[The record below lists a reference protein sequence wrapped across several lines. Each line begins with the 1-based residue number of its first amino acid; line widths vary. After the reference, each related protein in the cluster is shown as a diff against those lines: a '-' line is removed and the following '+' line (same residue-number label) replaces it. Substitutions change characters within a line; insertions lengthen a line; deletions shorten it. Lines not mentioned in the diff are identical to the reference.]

1 MEVYNLTF
9 LHYKYQKMGKIE
21 SLCIAF
27 FSLMDSTSSKKDLEQ
42 SRRVSLAVAHSQM
55 AADICGQY
63 GGRVVKNVGDLLIAA
78 FDTPLEGMLASLEL
92 VERINR
98 EKLLFRTKSAFSHGI
113 VTRIENNGT
122 DYIGNAV
129 DRCSRLI
136 EYALPSQILTDESTM
151 EMIKPFMKS
160 FSEMVSRFIGVKNL
174 AGVGKVPIY
183 EVAMESL
190 GFVDESIKPPGEEAG
205 DPLNSQAGI
214 EAANLEPSELDLPPL
229 AVPGSGQ
236 VPVLDSQLEGILD
249 QCTLTEAE
257 LEAVSMGY
265 RNLCHILEKAHDM
278 YVRQMHYS
286 GSFSRGAMIRPM
298 QPVDI
303 IAVMSPPQGQEKGVS
318 ETLEDFKRFLARES
332 PGTEMVSS
340 RGRIGVVMHGVEFD
354 IIPVLVSMEKEKV
367 QLFIPSAEGGFWI
380 ARNPATPEQWMKK
393 AAEKN
398 GPAFLPFL
406 RLVKAWQRS
415 NCSYIN
421 NLHLELLT
429 DIIASRVNLGLSFE
443 SVYLWFRNAYTLLTQ
458 NNSPFI
464 ADPGKPDS
472 YIDDYIYSNINT
484 FGRFSRVLTE
494 SFSMAKQGIKY
505 HRAGDTKAAT
515 AHWKALFGSYMTD

>member
-1 MEVYNLTF
+1 MAF
-9 LHYKYQKMGKIE
+9 LHYKYQKLGKIE

-42 SRRVSLAVAHSQM
+42 SRRVSLAVAHNQM
-55 AADICGQY
+55 AADICGRY
-63 GGRVVKNVGDLLIAA
+63 GGRVVKNIGDLLIAA
-78 FDTPLEGMLASLEL
+78 FNTPLEGMLASLEL
-92 VERINR
+92 VEKIDR
-98 EKLLFRTKSAFSHGI
+98 EKLLFRTKSVFSHGI
-113 VTRIENNGT
+113 VTKIDNNGT

-136 EYALPSQILTDESTM
+136 DHALPSQILTDESTM
-151 EMIKPFMKS
+151 EMIKPFIKS
-160 FSEMVSRFIGVKNL
+160 FNEMVSRFIGVKNL
-174 AGVGKVPIY
+174 SGVGKVPIY

-190 GFVDESIKPPGEEAG
+190 GFVDESVQPPLEETG
-205 DPLNSQAGI
+205 GPLNSPAGI
-214 EAANLEPSELDLPPL
+214 EDASLELSEPDLPPL
-229 AVPGSGQ
+229 AVPCSAQ
-236 VPVLDSQLEGILD
+236 VPVLDRQLEGILD
-249 QCTLTEAE
+249 QCTLAESE
-257 LEAVSMGY
+257 LEAVSAGY
-265 RNLCHILEKAHDM
+265 RNLCHILEKAYDM
-278 YVRQMHYS
+278 YVRQVHYS

-298 QPVDI
+298 QSVDI
-303 IAVMSPPQGQEKGVS
+303 IAVMSPPRGQEKSVP
-318 ETLEDFKRFLARES
+318 ETLEDFKRFLSRES

-340 RGRIGVVMHGVEFD
+340 RGRIGVVTHGVEFD
-354 IIPVLVSMEKEKV
+354 IIPVLAAMEKGKV
-367 QLFIPSAEGGFWI
+367 QLFIPSTEGGFWL
-380 ARNPATPEQWMKK
+380 ARNPAAPELWMKK

-443 SVYLWFRNAYTLLTQ
+443 SVYLWFRNAYTLMTQ
-458 NNSPFI
+458 NKSPFI
-464 ADPGKPDS
+464 ADPGKPGS

-494 SFSMAKQGIKY
+494 SFSLAKQGINY
-505 HRAGDTKAAT
+505 HRAGDVKAAT